1 MRKPIVIA
9 ALATAI
15 AGAVAIPSP
24 ATPPP
29 PVRVKIGDFFF
40 VRNTF
45 NVPTIHVAQFRKL
58 KFFWTGQHTH
68 NVHLIAAPRGY
79 GKKYHSRDQT
89 NNVPPGH
96 HPIYV
101 TPRSL
106 SKKGTYTFMCTI
118 HGFEVDVNV
127 K

>member
-9 ALATAI
+9 LAATV
-15 AGAVAIPSP
+15 AVAVTVPTLASP
-24 ATPPP
+24 PPP
-29 PVRVKIGDFFF
+29 PVRVKIGDDFF
-40 VRNTF
+40 VKSTF

-68 NVHLIAAPRGY
+68 NVYLVAAPKGY
-79 GKKYHSRDQT
+79 GRKFHSKDQT

-96 HPIYV
+96 HPIYL

-106 SKKGTYTFMCTI
+106 SKKGTYTFMCMI
-118 HGFEVDVNV
+118 HGFQVDVKV